1 MTTAPRKDLLLAA
14 TVVSAAL
21 RFYLRY
27 RRHHHSPLNG
37 LTFGPPVEM
46 WETCQIA

>member
-21 RFYLRY
+21 RFYCASAVIIIRLQ
-27 RRHHHSPLNG
+27 
-37 LTFGPPVEM
+37 M
-46 WETCQIA
+46 D